1 MTKRLP
7 KFPDLSPSPPL
18 MRNLA
23 LLLITLLLAGCATGP
38 DGQRLGIAGTLQK
51 WEESMNNTEARLQ
64 AKNYSN

>member
-1 MTKRLP
+1 
-7 KFPDLSPSPPL
+7 